1 MASLSDQAQAYL
13 KKASP
18 RFRELYATFERA
30 VRERFPDAEASF
42 QFRMPGWRV
51 RRRRR
56 VDPASVVGTLDPN
69 WVQIYLEERKFG
81 TILHLWNPIDV
92 NGFRKRKADLERVG
106 FKLMADGIAFNRKS
120 EYPMGLVAAL
130 LEDLKM
136 SLEEDGARGA
146 AKATTE
152 PPVPAAGRGRETRDE
167 ALRRQLDEWAAEPP
181 MGGGD

>member
-1 MASLSDQAQAYL
+1 MQIILIRSRFSASGNRAIGGREERVINNGFGSGGAHRRRLDAVRERCPGASMASLSDQTQAYL

-42 QFRMPGWRV
+42 QFPMPGWRV

-92 NGFRKRKADLERVG
+92 NGFRKRKADLE
-106 FKLMADGIAFNRKS
+106 
-120 EYPMGLVAAL
+120 
-130 LEDLKM
+130 
-136 SLEEDGARGA
+136 
-146 AKATTE
+146 
-152 PPVPAAGRGRETRDE
+152 
-167 ALRRQLDEWAAEPP
+167 
-181 MGGGD
+181 